1 MVKRWKIVSVSM
13 RARPR
18 PRDRK
23 DEKEKREKRESR
35 TKVIL
40 RTQEGERVK
49 DCESNSKKEYERKKK
64 LKEKNPYDRN
74 ENSVMDSDI
83 KTSHLFLPMKKA
95 IIRDIYERTYGSLI
109 TRNGMVSNGFEH

>member
-23 DEKEKREKRESR
+23 DEKEKRKKRESR

-40 RTQEGERVK
+40 RTQGGERVK
-49 DCESNSKKEYERKKK
+49 GCESNSKKEYE
-64 LKEKNPYDRN
+64 
-74 ENSVMDSDI
+74 
-83 KTSHLFLPMKKA
+83 TKKA
-95 IIRDIYERTYGSLI
+95 QREKSI
-109 TRNGMVSNGFEH
+109 

>member
-23 DEKEKREKRESR
+23 DEKGKRKKRESR

-40 RTQEGERVK
+40 RIQGGERVK
-49 DCESNSKKEYERKKK
+49 GCESNSKKEYETKKSSKRKIHMIEMKTVLWILI
-64 LKEKNPYDRN
+64 LKR
-74 ENSVMDSDI
+74 V
-83 KTSHLFLPMKKA
+83 
-95 IIRDIYERTYGSLI
+95 IY
-109 TRNGMVSNGFEH
+109 FCQ